1 LTIARTF
8 DPCQNRGMS
17 TTATDHRI
25 ESVEQLRAI
34 YDQPLERVWAKEMHV
49 FDAHCRAFIAAS
61 PFVLLGTYSEANGA
75 DCSPRG
81 DFPGWVEVVD
91 DTTLLLPDRRG
102 NNRLDSLRNIVEH
115 GAVGL
120 LFLVPGVNETL
131 RVNGRAHLST
141 DPELLA
147 RFTVG
152 GKTPRSVI
160 VVNMTE
166 AFMQCARAL
175 VRSDLWNPEKRIDR
189 AALPSMGTILEA
201 HTNGAF
207 DGKTYD
213 CDAVELIPK
222 TLY

>member
-1 LTIARTF
+1 MDTTLT
-8 DPCQNRGMS
+8 S
-17 TTATDHRI
+17 HRI
-25 ESVEQLRAI
+25 QSIDELRAI
-34 YDQPLERVWAKEMHV
+34 YDQPLERVWKKEMHV
-49 FDAHCRAFIAAS
+49 FDEHCRAFIAAS
-61 PFVLLGTYSEANGA
+61 PFVLLGTYSKANGA

-81 DFPGWVEVVD
+81 DSPGWVEVAD
-91 DTTLLLPDRRG
+91 ERTLYLPDRRG

-147 RFTVG
+147 RFAVD
-152 GKTPRSVI
+152 GKSPRSVI
-160 VVNMTE
+160 VVELVE

-175 VRSDLWNPEKRIDR
+175 VRSDLWNPEKRIAR
-189 AALPSMGTILEA
+189 TELPSMGTILEA
-201 HTNGAF
+201 HTKGAF
-207 DGKTYD
+207 DGATYD
-213 CDAVELIPK
+213 CDAIDLIPK